1 MSSES
6 KHLGQKHRE
15 ERAQQGEET
24 GDTGS
29 LWPGPGH
36 GPLPSMA
43 QGALATP
50 TLPCG
55 PLSGLNTDC
64 HLLPGL
70 QGSRPPRR
78 DGEGV
83 ASRGPA
89 PSCPHFTAPPL
100 KNTKPA
106 SVTGVLRGRG
116 KQLVPP
122 RRGWKSER
130 FQRSQHSDGFT
141 PTGGMGGKQQ
151 TRGAKSRAAGARGR
165 GSAAVPDGAQ
175 ARGGAHRPALKLR
188 PWSSHNG
195 TGQRYPNTF
204 NFKTS
209 GRFAVLQ
216 SHGRARG
223 PPARWSPSPGPT
235 QGGLREAGQPR
246 APEAGQVQRP
256 KQGAGPAEAA
266 PKRAGSAPPGGA
278 APGSPR
284 SRPSSSADAVG
295 VTE

>member
-1 MSSES
+1 MGRNTGKKGRNRARRQET
-6 KHLGQKHRE
+6 LGACGLALGTVHSP
-15 ERAQQGEET
+15 A
-24 GDTGS
+24 
-29 LWPGPGH
+29 WPRGPWR
-36 GPLPSMA
+36 LPPS
-43 QGALATP
+43 GAGLSPASTLTATY
-50 TLPCG
+50 C
-55 PLSGLNTDC
+55 
-64 HLLPGL
+64 

-116 KQLVPP
+116 KQLLPP
-122 RRGWKSER
+122 RRGWKSECS
-130 FQRSQHSDGFT
+130 QRSQRSDGFT

-151 TRGAKSRAAGARGR
+151 TRGAKSRAAGAGGR

-246 APEAGQVQRP
+246 APAAGQVQRP